1 LQESDMSFVQLPLAH
16 RTVEPSDLDQA
27 ERSALFNNVGREA
40 MQRLRDFS
48 TVVMLEAGQ
57 TLMMQGQINDRL
69 YLILQGKVQVYL
81 KDQNLPHYL
90 ALTVGECIGELSFI
104 DGQAASAKVV
114 ATTDSQLLEI
124 EHSNLW
130 SLIQGCHSIAR
141 NLLHILSTR
150 IRKDNLA
157 ISNSM
162 LQQLH
167 LEQVANVDGLTG
179 IYNRRWL
186 DGALPR
192 MFDRARMNGSPLALI
207 IADID
212 HFKRCNDEH
221 GHLAGDRIL
230 CQVARILGENM
241 RPTDLLA
248 RYGGE
253 EFIVLL
259 GNTSARDAMT
269 VAERMRHA
277 VSTAIL
283 SADGRTLPAITVSAG
298 VAGIEQDD
306 TIITL
311 IGRADNALYRAKAEG
326 RNRVVGSL

>member
-1 LQESDMSFVQLPLAH
+1 MSSAQNVLSPTHRRVESP
-16 RTVEPSDLDQA
+16 DLDQA
-27 ERSALFNNVGREA
+27 ERSALFNNIGREA
-40 MQRLRDFS
+40 MERLRDFS
-48 TVVMLEAGQ
+48 SVVMLQAGQ
-57 TLMMQGQINDRL
+57 TLIMQGQTIDRL

-90 ALTVGECIGELSFI
+90 TLTAGECVGELSFI
-104 DGQAASAKVV
+104 DGQAASAMVV
-114 ATTDSQLLEI
+114 AMTDSRLLEI
-124 EHSNLW
+124 GHSNLW
-130 SLIQGCHSIAR
+130 SLIHGCHSIAC

-150 IRKDNLA
+150 VRKDDIA

-186 DGALPR
+186 DIALPR
-192 MFDRARMNGSPLALI
+192 MFERARLSGSSLALI

-221 GHLAGDRIL
+221 GHLAGDRVL
-230 CQVARILGENM
+230 CRVARILSENM

-259 GNTSARDAMT
+259 GNTSARDAMI
-269 VAERMRHA
+269 VAERMRCA
-277 VSTAIL
+277 VSTAVL
-283 SADGRTLPAITVSAG
+283 GSDGHVLPTVTISAG
-298 VAGIEQDD
+298 VAVMGPDD
-306 TIITL
+306 TIATL
-311 IGRADNALYRAKAEG
+311 IGRADNALYRAKSGG
-326 RNRVVGSL
+326 RNRVAGGL